1 MVKITLSQPQCSFG
15 EFVLFNI
22 LFNVFVHLGHD
33 SLLFWIL
40 FLAVASW
47 LDFSI
52 YQMFSYVS
60 ERTVCPGDEKLT
72 M

>member
-1 MVKITLSQPQCSFG
+1 MGKITLSQPQCFFG

-40 FLAVASW
+40 FLAVASQ
-47 LDFSI
+47 LDFST
-52 YQMFSYVS
+52 YQAFNYVS
-60 ERTVCPGDEKLT
+60 KGTKPALRMKN
-72 M
+72 